1 MEPCIRKGCMED
13 PWPIERMWLDT
24 KVQPITGLQER
35 IKSGETNRNE
45 ACHRVLNEIVEGVA
59 RMGEDL
65 MEVCLDFM
73 IYFINRKKDVI
84 LGRVD
89 AHSLSLFPW
98 DDAALNAEVAE
109 LLDGPPLFPASHAPR
124 RPLPPVKPINA
135 SMADVWEPLGFE
147 YLRFLKRQQTEEAA
161 AALAAGAAAA
171 AEEAALEEEVCEEVQ
186 LGSPMGLQEASARA
200 AERAATV
207 TAAAL
212 TAAAYTTATTTSPP
226 AATGGTHWSGAGKSR
241 SRTIASSTP
250 IKPARPGELCAMVE
264 ALREA
269 RAVHAPDSTA
279 MYEAACARYLQRVEL
294 AYTDR
299 SVAPNAAELRPA
311 PTSAALLKEAAE
323 GSLRYALCVEQE
335 CERGGSSTDPVL
347 ALPAPDAIIVHPA
360 SPTAVTAS
368 PTAASSPA
376 ASTAQTQAAPV
387 ARLDFSSLL
396 PLPAKERKAQ
406 REKVKYEENMM
417 MAVTVARSELDTIKT
432 KVLYRIARHLAVNVN
447 RRNRSWDDI
456 RNDVRDVWPDACD
469 SIELPGS

>member
-1 MEPCIRKGCMED
+1 MECMEPCIRKGCMED

-35 IKSGETNRNE
+35 IKSGETNRN
-45 ACHRVLNEIVEGVA
+45 
-59 RMGEDL
+59 
-65 MEVCLDFM
+65 
-73 IYFINRKKDVI
+73 
-84 LGRVD
+84 
-89 AHSLSLFPW
+89 
-98 DDAALNAEVAE
+98 
-109 LLDGPPLFPASHAPR
+109 
-124 RPLPPVKPINA
+124 
-135 SMADVWEPLGFE
+135 
-147 YLRFLKRQQTEEAA
+147 
-161 AALAAGAAAA
+161 
-171 AEEAALEEEVCEEVQ
+171 
-186 LGSPMGLQEASARA
+186 
-200 AERAATV
+200 
-207 TAAAL
+207 
-212 TAAAYTTATTTSPP
+212 
-226 AATGGTHWSGAGKSR
+226 
-241 SRTIASSTP
+241 
-250 IKPARPGELCAMVE
+250 
-264 ALREA
+264 
-269 RAVHAPDSTA
+269 
-279 MYEAACARYLQRVEL
+279 
-294 AYTDR
+294 
-299 SVAPNAAELRPA
+299 
-311 PTSAALLKEAAE
+311 
-323 GSLRYALCVEQE
+323 
-335 CERGGSSTDPVL
+335 GGSSTDPVL